1 MQNDS
6 VHNAIC
12 DGKRADITTLK
23 SHIPEEGNEALV
35 KCFLLDILDFL
46 GSEEGR
52 QEFKQWKKELSEN
65 GQKMA
70 VRVLTRTATAI
81 KNEYFYTKTK
91 YIE

>member
-12 DGKRADITTLK
+12 DGKRADSTTLK

-46 GSEEGR
+46 GSEECR
-52 QEFKQWKKELSEN
+52 QEFE
-65 GQKMA
+65 
-70 VRVLTRTATAI
+70 
-81 KNEYFYTKTK
+81 
-91 YIE
+91 